1 MLGQPIEELVEEYEM
16 EYALDGCKHEPF
28 SAYLK
33 ALGVLRIVGEQKD
46 KNIRG
51 YWKSDTFV
59 IDTNLTRETLVEFFM
74 NEYSPT
80 PIVSP
85 WNGGSGFF
93 QGDNKDAINEII
105 DSTSERFKT
114 YRETIEKIK
123 SWKNLMKQDFPFSRI
138 MDDVESL
145 MKQGNQKANRKKLD
159 LIKKLN
165 STRSYLSNCENK
177 WISEYVNKYPLEQ
190 LIERV
195 NEYTDTNT
203 KVKLPQDF
211 ISNIK
216 SINTAFYEHFRKTS
230 KTGIVRKCRNY
241 LDSKVV
247 EWLDSAVLF
256 DPEDELYYSPILGTG
271 GNEGNLEY
279 SNTFMA
285 NLIKILNVGQQGLN
299 RPQSENLLKNSL
311 FAEPVSNLI
320 SSKIGKFN
328 PGRAGGANQGFGIEE
343 KDFPVNPWDFVLLM
357 EGTILWSSS
366 IGKRQ
371 GISTGIPR
379 SPFTVYSSPVG
390 YSSALPENKDLY
402 EIWVPLWSNPV
413 EIGELKAFFSEG
425 RAKISRKSARTGLE
439 FAEAVAS
446 LSVDRGISE
455 FSRYAI
461 LERRGK
467 SFAVVPAGKFKVEYR
482 REVDLIREL
491 NPILAEID
499 SFLKGFNSNPPG
511 VLSSLRLRID
521 QQMYS
526 TLSHGGPFEMRKLM
540 ACIGS
545 FEKLISKRDPKREP
559 KIKRPFSG
567 LSMKWLLNS
576 NDGSVEFRIASALA
590 SITAADKLGSI
601 RSNIEPV
608 NPEKENTW
616 AEGIG
621 QYSYIGNSLSDKL
634 GKVLIRRVID
644 AERYSSEKNPLS
656 SSIRLSL
663 SDIVKFIT
671 NKVDDTLIENLLFGM
686 MWIRWKSNE
695 AKDIIDE
702 FNRRNKGSQ
711 SFEIVPSSWA
721 LLKLLFLQECI
732 TNNEGNKLWIK
743 PEISIITLLK
753 AGKIDEACQ
762 IARRKL
768 HAHGLDPIGSRFP
781 DISGGDRMAAA
792 LLFPVKNENAL
803 VKMVLKMKEQVD

>member
-1 MLGQPIEELVEEYEM
+1 MD
-16 EYALDGCKHEPF
+16 YALDGCKHEPF
-28 SAYLK
+28 SSYLK
-33 ALGVLRIVGEQKD
+33 ALAVLRIVGEQED
-46 KNIRG
+46 KTIKG
-51 YWKSDTFV
+51 FWKSDTFV
-59 IDTNLTRETLVEFFM
+59 IETKLTREELVEFLI
-74 NEYSPT
+74 NKYSPT

-93 QGDNKDAINEII
+93 QGDNKEAINEII
-105 DSTSERFKT
+105 KDKSGRFKL
-114 YRETIEKIK
+114 YRETIEKIQ
-123 SWKNLMKQDFPFSRI
+123 SWKNLMKQDLPFSKV
-138 MDDVESL
+138 MDEVESL
-145 MKQGNQKANRKKLD
+145 VNQGNQKKNERNSKL
-159 LIKKLN
+159 INKLS
-165 STRSYLSNCENK
+165 STRNDLSNDKNK
-177 WISEYVNKYPLEQ
+177 WINQYVDNYPLEQ
-190 LIERV
+190 LIEEA
-195 NEYTDTNT
+195 NKYTDTN
-203 KVKLPQDF
+203 PQVQKMSSDF

-216 SINTAFYEHFRKTS
+216 SINTAFYEHFRKSS
-230 KTGIVRKCRNY
+230 KTLIVRKCRNY

-256 DPEDELYYSPILGTG
+256 DPEDELYYPPILGTG

-285 NLIKILNVGQQGLN
+285 NLIKVLMVGAQGLTKA
-299 RPQSENLLKNSL
+299 QSENLLKNSL

-343 KDFPVNPWDFVLLM
+343 KDFPINPWDFVLLM
-357 EGTILWSSS
+357 EGAILWSSS

-371 GISTGIPR
+371 GISSGIPR

-390 YSSALPENKDLY
+390 YSSALPEKRDFY
-402 EIWVPLWSNPV
+402 EIWAPLWYNPV
-413 EIGELKAFFSEG
+413 EIRELKAFFCEG
-425 RAKISRKSARTGLE
+425 RSKISRKSARTGLE

-455 FSRYAI
+455 FARYAI

-499 SFLKGFNSNPPG
+499 SFLKGFKSNPPG
-511 VLSSLRLRID
+511 ELSSLRLRID
-521 QQMYS
+521 QQMYRA
-526 TLSHGGPFEMRKLM
+526 LSHGGSFEMRKLM
-540 ACIGS
+540 SSIGA
-545 FEKLISKRDPKREP
+545 FEKIISKRDNKREP
-559 KIKRPFSG
+559 KIRRPFSG
-567 LSMKWLLNS
+567 LSMKWLLYS
-576 NDGSVEFRIASALA
+576 NDGSVEFRIASTLA
-590 SITAADKLGSI
+590 SIEATGKVGSI

-616 AEGIG
+616 DEGLG
-621 QYSYIGNSLSDKL
+621 QYSYIGNSLPDKL
-634 GKVLIRRVID
+634 GNVLRRRIID
-644 AERYSSEKNPLS
+644 TDRYSSEKNPLS
-656 SSIRLSL
+656 SSIWLSL

-671 NKVDDTLIENLLFGM
+671 NKVDDALIENLLFGM

-702 FNRRNKGSQ
+702 FNRRNRGTE

-721 LLKLLFLQECI
+721 LLKLLFLRECI
-732 TNNEGNKLWIK
+732 RNNEGKKLWIK
-743 PEISIITLLK
+743 PEISIITLLN
-753 AGKIDEACQ
+753 AGRIDEACR

-768 HAHGLDPIGSRFP
+768 YAHGLNPVGSRFP

-792 LLFPVKNENAL
+792 LLFPVRNENAL
-803 VKMVLKMKEQVD
+803 FKMVLKMKEQGD